1 MRFAITTWPTRASF
15 IKSHRL
21 LLRSNVA
28 LFVLINLRMLIPPRR
43 RATILCVP
51 RSGISKGGSSV
62 YVTSTINILVIEELM
77 SSIHAILNPSS
88 LLKTIITERAKRR
101 FLFTFKEKF

>member
-1 MRFAITTWPTRASF
+1 M
-15 IKSHRL
+15 
-21 LLRSNVA
+21 
-28 LFVLINLRMLIPPRR
+28 
-43 RATILCVP
+43 CVP

-101 FLFTFKEKF
+101 FLFTFKEKFWMDGQAKNGFDSRKGHLLE